1 MSGGRFHARLYAPGP
16 VAVPPEVLA
25 ALARPVVH
33 HRTEGF
39 RATFRRVRGDLAE
52 LMAVPGDDVV
62 VLTGSGTTAFEAA
75 LLAAVPARGRVLA
88 LRGGKF
94 GDRWAGMARAFGY
107 AVDELDL
114 PWGRA
119 FDAAAVAERVA
130 DLPVPDAVT
139 LVHSETSTG
148 VLHDV
153 EALARALRRV
163 APDALLLV
171 DAVTSLAAAELRPR
185 AWGIDAVAAGSQK
198 GVMLPPGLG
207 FVWLSER
214 AWSRAP
220 EREAR
225 VPAYTLDLHRERV
238 RQRDG
243 DSAVTPATSLLVAA
257 EVAFGLLRGHGLEAR
272 QRDLARRNRAVLA
285 AGSALGATPFAERV
299 SPAVAALRTPTQIAA
314 PPLVKALARRG
325 VRIAGG
331 QDQLQPFL
339 LRPSLLGY
347 TDDYDAVVMAAALED
362 AWRDVGLTAAP
373 GVAVAA
379 AMAVLGD
386 PP

>member
-1 MSGGRFHARLYAPGP
+1 VSGASFHPRLYAPGP

-25 ALARPVVH
+25 ALSRPVVH
-33 HRTEGF
+33 HRTEAF
-39 RATFRRVRGDLAE
+39 RATFRRVRSDLAE

-75 LLAAVPARGRVLA
+75 LLAAVPAGGRVLA

-94 GDRWAGMARAFGY
+94 GDRWAGMARAFGF
-107 AVDELDL
+107 AVEDVDL

-119 FDAAAVAERVA
+119 FDPVATAAQVAA
-130 DLPVPDAVT
+130 HPPPAAIT

-153 EALARALRRV
+153 EALARALRQV
-163 APDALLLV
+163 APEALLLV
-171 DAVTSLAAAELRPR
+171 DAVTSLAAAVLRPR

-214 AWSRAP
+214 AWARAA
-220 EREAR
+220 ERGDR
-225 VPAYTLDLHRERV
+225 VAAYTLDLHRERV

-243 DSAVTPATSLLVAA
+243 DSAVTPATSLIVAA
-257 EVAFGLLRGHGLEAR
+257 EVACGLLRSEGLEAR

-285 AGSALGATPFAERV
+285 AGAALGATPFAERP
-299 SPAVAALRTPTQIAA
+299 SPAVAALRTPAGVAA

-331 QDQLQPFL
+331 QDELQPFL
-339 LRPSLLGY
+339 LRPSLLGH

-362 AWRDVGLTAAP
+362 AWRDLGLAATP

-379 AMAVLGD
+379 AMAVLAA
-386 PP
+386 